1 MIGWSGRSEQS
12 AAARI
17 SLARLPPAVALG
29 RRDLKLKDGAEG
41 HEAERARVYR
51 ESRCIRVSTISY
63 G

>member
-1 MIGWSGRSEQS
+1 MIGWSGRSEQR

-17 SLARLPPAVALG
+17 SPALLPPVAALG
-29 RRDLKLKDGAEG
+29 QRDLKLEDGAEG

-51 ESRCIRVSTISY
+51 ESEYIRVLTCFY